1 MHGFL
6 WAEAFQENLL
16 KQEVREPALYNAI
29 ITAIATG
36 ASRLSEISTKVGE
49 GTGVCSTYLKNLI
62 GLGLVQKETPYGEKN
77 SRKSIYRIDEKVDL
91 AVLETLVIRSQMFP
105 YQNVHLYIFSKSDF
119 TKGCVDEAQKMG
131 NVNLVTYEDTMKV
144 LSGK

>member
-105 YQNVHLYIFSKSDF
+105 YQNVHLYIFSKIIKIF
-119 TKGCVDEAQKMG
+119 
-131 NVNLVTYEDTMKV
+131 
-144 LSGK
+144 